1 MKIAVAITAVSAAAL
16 LSACE
21 TTEPYAG
28 AATTAE
34 ASVATGEDGEVCR
47 NVEVTGT
54 RFHRRVCMTAEE
66 AERQRAETADTM
78 NRMNRSRG
86 VEPYG
91 SGS

>member
-1 MKIAVAITAVSAAAL
+1 MKFAIAITAISAAAL

-28 AATTAE
+28 AATAD
-34 ASVATGEDGEVCR
+34 ASAASGEDGEVCR
-47 NVEVTGT
+47 NEEVTGT

-78 NRMNRSRG
+78 NRIDRSRG